1 MTGEIRALSE
11 LNPDIHAVVRRFNG
25 GKEVVKRLLVL
36 GLTIGAEV
44 IVLQNYG
51 NGPIIISVKD
61 SRLALG
67 RGEAKKVMVEVKG

>member
-11 LNPDIHAVVRRFNG
+11 LNPDIHAVVSRFNG

-67 RGEAKKVMVEVKG
+67 RGEAKKVLVEVKG